1 VLLLM
6 ILALHG
12 VAHWLRRGHFA
23 EFVRLWSRPDLPG
36 LRRRH
41 PTRSDHPDPDADDA
55 GRNVRLMCQFCKRQF
70 ATIWEIF
77 TMKEY
82 AGKFYHPDCF
92 AKVEQ
97 IAMRTGGVL

>member
-1 VLLLM
+1 
-6 ILALHG
+6 
-12 VAHWLRRGHFA
+12 
-23 EFVRLWSRPDLPG
+23 
-36 LRRRH
+36 
-41 PTRSDHPDPDADDA
+41 
-55 GRNVRLMCQFCKRQF
+55 MCQFCKRQF